1 VVCASPGFD
10 TGGVVFATPNQHT
23 REIAMNTGSDS
34 TAAVHPSITSGSRD
48 GVGAGDHDTAYRFG
62 HRPSASAPFPFT
74 TREFARLL
82 VLRGRLRDE
91 RRAAHGV

>member
-1 VVCASPGFD
+1 MVCAQPALD
-10 TGGVVFATPNQHT
+10 TSGVVIATPIKRT
-23 REIAMNTGSDS
+23 REIVMNTGSET
-34 TAAVHPSITSGSRD
+34 TAPNGPITSGSLD
-48 GVGAGDHDTAYRFG
+48 GVGAGDHDIPYRFG
-62 HRPSASAPFPFT
+62 RGPSASAPFPFT